1 MHKPRNSIDNVQLWK
16 VILGIREDIYEKYRN
31 IFNSNLPSNSRH
43 LYLDGI
49 RSSQNEELE
58 QQLKCTLNKVNC
70 KKRNCSCTAL
80 NIQGIQDKYHDLG
93 NHLKVEILASHHC
106 LITKFMECG
115 DLLETLVCHFM
126 ELQKKKRR
134 LYECFMYIVIKGKYK
149 IGDDVDS
156 NVKKEFHFGITS
168 ESYKDCKSLHKYT
181 KIMP

>member
-1 MHKPRNSIDNVQLWK
+1 MRKLHNSIDNVQLCK
-16 VILGIREDIYEKYRN
+16 VILGIREDIYEKYKN
-31 IFNSNLPSNSRH
+31 LFNSNLPLNSRH

-49 RSSQNEELE
+49 RANQTEELE
-58 QQLKCTLNKVNC
+58 QQLNRTLNKVNC

-106 LITKFMECG
+106 LIIKFMECG

-134 LYECFMYIVIKGKYK
+134 LYECLMYIVIKGKYK
-149 IGDDVDS
+149 IGVDS
-156 NVKKEFHFGITS
+156 DVKVSHSSMFLYQEFL
-168 ESYKDCKSLHKYT
+168 EKYSIEICRQNT
-181 KIMP
+181 LK